1 MFSIC
6 NDVLG
11 ILLLSDDCRNAVL
24 TDMRVDVVA
33 LLTSEEHCELALER
47 LLWADIDTNSSI
59 PLTLSYR

>member
-24 TDMRVDVVA
+24 TGMSVDVVA
-33 LLTSEEHCELALER
+33 LLTSEEH
-47 LLWADIDTNSSI
+47 
-59 PLTLSYR
+59 